1 MLVRSPATP
10 ILPPSLPSGGRY
22 RKQASPFKLHW
33 VSNMNIG
40 FQRSATSNLLAF
52 ILLLCL
58 GIAQHT
64 NQAIAQSD
72 TKGLNLPE
80 KRVDKGTKKA
90 PANVWIVSC
99 SSVTG
104 RFTCNTTQRLTVKKT
119 GQTLISLRIQKVA
132 KDKPPVMAVHLPHGI
147 YLPEGVKFQVDK
159 KLTVKAK
166 IRTCDRSGCYTTIPI
181 GDKMMAAIKKGKSL
195 YTIFQNLRKKNVA
208 IEASLIG
215 FTKAFDQMV
224 SAQSR

>member
-1 MLVRSPATP
+1 MS
-10 ILPPSLPSGGRY
+10 I
-22 RKQASPFKLHW
+22 W
-33 VSNMNIG
+33 
-40 FQRSATSNLLAF
+40 FQRSTTNSLPAF
-52 ILLLCL
+52 IFLLCL
-58 GIAQHT
+58 GMAQLTHP
-64 NQAIAQSD
+64 AIAQSD
-72 TKGLNLPE
+72 TKKLNLPE
-80 KRVDKGTKKA
+80 KPADKGAKKA

-99 SSVTG
+99 SSLTG
-104 RFTCNTTQRLTVKKT
+104 KFTCNTTQRLTVKKT
-119 GQTLISLRIQKVA
+119 GQTLISLRIQTVA

-181 GDKMMAAIKKGKSL
+181 NDKLMAAIKKGKSL

-215 FTKAFDQMV
+215 FTKAFEQMV